1 MILVVSADDAPETTS
16 WARHY
21 LGGLYHRID
30 DHHLFLFAGGLAF
43 SVVVCIVPLV
53 LILFS
58 ILGHVLDVAD
68 LEARLIGVVDTFIP
82 LPSQAE
88 FVKDLL
94 IGRAHEIISH
104 RGVAGLVG
112 TLGLLFAASGLFS
125 SMRTILNTVFHTDK
139 QKNELVA
146 KARDFVMVMA
156 VLCLFLVSVMVAP
169 LFEAFA
175 DVAESTG
182 PLGRYALSA
191 LEDTVFSYL
200 SLASIFG
207 AFFSLY
213 YFVTYE
219 SLRPRV
225 ALVSALCATVLWE
238 LATEAFGYYI
248 SEFGTMRR
256 VYGTYALAV
265 ISVFWIYYAAVLF
278 ILAAEVGQLYRE
290 RLPGYGQVTT
300 P

>member
-1 MILVVSADDAPETTS
+1 VTPDGEPGRIGWL
-16 WARHY
+16 RHY
-21 LGGLYHRID
+21 AVGLYDRVD
-30 DHHLFLFAGGLAF
+30 EHHVFLFAGGLAF

-68 LEARLIGVVDTFIP
+68 LDARLGDAVDTFIP
-82 LPSQAE
+82 YASQAD
-88 FVKDLL
+88 FVKGLL

-125 SMRTILNTVFHTDK
+125 SMRTILNTIFHTDK
-139 QKNELVA
+139 QKSELVA
-146 KARDFVMVMA
+146 KGRDFVMVIA
-156 VLCLFLVSVMVAP
+156 VLCIFLLSVLAAP
-169 LFEAFA
+169 ILEAFVELA
-175 DVAESTG
+175 QSTG
-182 PLGRYALSA
+182 ALGQFALSA
-191 LEDTVFSYL
+191 LQEYVLSYL
-200 SLASIFG
+200 SLIIIFG

-225 ALVSALCATVLWE
+225 ALVSAACATGLWE
-238 LATEAFGYYI
+238 LATQVFGFYI

-265 ISVFWIYYAAVLF
+265 IAVFWIYYAAVLF

-290 RLPGYGQVTT
+290 RLDLREHAS
-300 P
+300 